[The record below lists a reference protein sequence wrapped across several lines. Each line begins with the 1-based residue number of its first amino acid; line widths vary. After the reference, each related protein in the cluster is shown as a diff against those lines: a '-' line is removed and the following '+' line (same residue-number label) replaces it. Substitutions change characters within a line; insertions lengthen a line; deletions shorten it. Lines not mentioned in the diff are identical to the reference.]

1 MDMLTWTLAVAAAVC
16 LAYYGVIVIYTGIGT
31 ASAFIWLLA
40 GGFFAAS
47 AAVVRIYQKYPDRMP
62 MWIPVSFVTLCASGS
77 LVVLTVLILIFGR
90 IPATAEPDLDYVIVL
105 GASVKPE
112 GVSRTLKLRLDK
124 AAEYAKQNPSAVLIL
139 SGGQGAD
146 EPCTEAA
153 AMMRYL
159 EDKGVPPERM
169 ILEEQSQSTTEN
181 IAYSRIFLEEHAEN
195 ENPDVGILTSN
206 FHLLRARL
214 IAEKQGME
222 NIRGIAAESDRI
234 LFVHFCF
241 RDSLAILKD
250 RLMGNL

>member
-1 MDMLTWTLAVAAAVC
+1 MDSCSGGGSLSGLLWDHCGLHRDRDSLSCNLAAVRRFFC
-16 LAYYGVIVIYTGIGT
+16 SFGSSCPNLSEISGSDAYVD
-31 ASAFIWLLA
+31 S
-40 GGFFAAS
+40 
-47 AAVVRIYQKYPDRMP
+47 RIM
-62 MWIPVSFVTLCASGS
+62 VTLCASGG

-90 IPATAEPDLDYVIVL
+90 IPAAAEPDLDYVIVL

-124 AAEYAKQNPSAVLIL
+124 AAEYAKQNPSTMLIL

-146 EPCTEAA
+146 EPCTEAS
-153 AMMRYL
+153 AMRQYL
-159 EDKGVPPERM
+159 AEKGVSPERM

-181 IAYSRIFLEEHAEN
+181 IAYSRLLLKEKAEN
-195 ENPDVGILTSN
+195 GKQEVGILTSN

-214 IAEKQGME
+214 IAAKQGMK
-222 NIRGIAAESDRI
+222 NIRGIAAESDKI
-234 LFVHFCF
+234 LFAHFCF

>member
-16 LAYYGVIVIYTGIGT
+16 LAYYGIIVVYTGIGT
-31 ASAFIWLLA
+31 ASAAIWLLS
-40 GGFFAAS
+40 GGFFAVS
-47 AAVVRIYQKYPDRMP
+47 AAAVRIYQKYPDRMP
-62 MWIPVSFVTLCASGS
+62 MWIPVSMVTLCASGS

-90 IPATAEPDLDYVIVL
+90 IPAAAEPDLDYVIVL

-112 GVSRTLKLRLDK
+112 GVSRT
-124 AAEYAKQNPSAVLIL
+124 AEYAKQNPSTMLIL

-146 EPCTEAA
+146 EPCTEAS
-153 AMMRYL
+153 AMRQYL
-159 EDKGVPPERM
+159 AEKGVSPERM

-181 IAYSRIFLEEHAEN
+181 IAYSRLLLKEKAEN
-195 ENPDVGILTSN
+195 GKQEVGILTSN

-214 IAEKQGME
+214 IAAKQGME
-222 NIRGIAAESDRI
+222 NIRGIAAESDKI
-234 LFVHFCF
+234 LFAHFCF

>member
-1 MDMLTWTLAVAAAVC
+1 
-16 LAYYGVIVIYTGIGT
+16 
-31 ASAFIWLLA
+31 
-40 GGFFAAS
+40 
-47 AAVVRIYQKYPDRMP
+47 
-62 MWIPVSFVTLCASGS
+62 MWIPVSLVTLCASGS

-222 NIRGIAAESDRI
+222 NIRGIAAESDRV

>member
-1 MDMLTWTLAVAAAVC
+1 MAAAVC
-16 LAYYGVIVIYTGIGT
+16 LVYYGVIVLYTGIGT
-31 ASAFIWLLA
+31 ASAAIWLLS
-40 GGFFAAS
+40 GGFFAVS
-47 AAVVRIYQKYPDRMP
+47 AAAVRIYQKYPERMP
-62 MWIPVSFVTLCASGS
+62 MWSPVSLVTLCASGS

-159 EDKGVPPERM
+159 EDKGIPPERM

>member
-1 MDMLTWTLAVAAAVC
+1 MAAAVC
-16 LAYYGVIVIYTGIGT
+16 LVYYGVIVLYTGIGT
-31 ASAFIWLLA
+31 ASAAIWLLS
-40 GGFFAAS
+40 GGFFAVS
-47 AAVVRIYQKYPDRMP
+47 AAAVRSYQKYPERMP
-62 MWIPVSFVTLCASGS
+62 RWIPVSLVTLCASGS

>member
-1 MDMLTWTLAVAAAVC
+1 MLTWTLAVAAAVC
-16 LAYYGVIVIYTGIGT
+16 LAYYGIIVVYTGIGT
-31 ASAFIWLLA
+31 ASAAIWLLA
-40 GGFFAAS
+40 GGFFAVS
-47 AAVVRIYQKYPDRMP
+47 AAAVRIYQKYPDRMP
-62 MWIPVSFVTLCASGS
+62 MWIPVSMVTLCASGS

-90 IPATAEPDLDYVIVL
+90 IPAAAEPDLDYVIVL

-124 AAEYAKQNPSAVLIL
+124 AAEYAKQNPSTMLIL

-146 EPCTEAA
+146 EPCTEAS
-153 AMMRYL
+153 AMRQYL
-159 EDKGVPPERM
+159 AEKGVSPERM

-181 IAYSRIFLEEHAEN
+181 IAYSRLLLKEKAEN
-195 ENPDVGILTSN
+195 GKQEVGILTSN

-214 IAEKQGME
+214 IAAKQGME
-222 NIRGIAAESDRI
+222 NIRGIAAESDKI
-234 LFVHFCF
+234 LFAHFCF

>member
-1 MDMLTWTLAVAAAVC
+1 M
-16 LAYYGVIVIYTGIGT
+16 
-31 ASAFIWLLA
+31 
-40 GGFFAAS
+40 
-47 AAVVRIYQKYPDRMP
+47 
-62 MWIPVSFVTLCASGS
+62 MW
-77 LVVLTVLILIFGR
+77 
-90 IPATAEPDLDYVIVL
+90 
-105 GASVKPE
+105 
-112 GVSRTLKLRLDK
+112 
-124 AAEYAKQNPSAVLIL
+124 
-139 SGGQGAD
+139 
-146 EPCTEAA
+146 
-153 AMMRYL
+153 YL
-159 EDKGVPPERM
+159 EDKGIPPERM

>member
-1 MDMLTWTLAVAAAVC
+1 MAAAVC
-16 LAYYGVIVIYTGIGT
+16 LVYYGVIVLYTGIGT
-31 ASAFIWLLA
+31 ASAAIWLLS
-40 GGFFAAS
+40 GGFFAVS
-47 AAVVRIYQKYPDRMP
+47 AAAVRIYQKYPERML
-62 MWIPVSFVTLCASGS
+62 MWIPVSLVTLCASGS

-146 EPCTEAA
+146 EPSTEAG